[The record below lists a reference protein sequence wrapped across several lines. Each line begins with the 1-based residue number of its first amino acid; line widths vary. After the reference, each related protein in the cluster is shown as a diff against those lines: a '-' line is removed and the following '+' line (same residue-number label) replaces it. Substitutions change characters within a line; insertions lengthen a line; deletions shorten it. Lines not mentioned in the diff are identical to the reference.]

1 MQPDQKR
8 VPQSKALSDAQLSEL
23 EVLGAMWPN
32 VIHRVSNILTRAVGK
47 ALILK
52 YQLPDLSHH
61 PSAQTTLAGLNQ
73 ALNELGDQFKELA
86 RFQQG
91 FFQGRGEVTET
102 DLHHLMAHLQAEHPQ
117 WHISLPRLPASR
129 FYIHPVYGLAAI
141 NGLVHETGTS
151 TGKLSLSIEPAD
163 SAAASSPDCQLQV
176 QIKVETTTSLN
187 FGPRLTDHHNPN
199 LIACIELI
207 GQMGG
212 TIEVVA
218 DPPHQLI
225 TLTFQGLLTPEL
237 P

>member
-1 MQPDQKR
+1 MQPEKKR
-8 VPQSKALSDAQLSEL
+8 FPQAEFQSDAQLSEL

-52 YQLPDLSHH
+52 YQLADLNHH
-61 PSAQTTLAGLNQ
+61 PAAQTTLAGLNQ
-73 ALNELGDQFKELA
+73 ALNELGDQFKELT

-91 FFQGRGEVTET
+91 FFHGRGEVTET
-102 DLHHLMAHLQAEHPQ
+102 DVHHLMAHLQTEHPEWQ
-117 WHISLPRLPASR
+117 ISLPRLPASR

-141 NGLVHETGTS
+141 NGLLNETGTS
-151 TGKLSLSIEPAD
+151 TGRLSLSIEPAD
-163 SAAASSPDCQLQV
+163 SAAASSPDCQLHV

-187 FGPRLTDHHNPN
+187 VEPRLTDHHSPH

-207 GQMGG
+207 CQMGG
-212 TIEVVA
+212 TIQVVA

-225 TLTFQGLLTPEL
+225 TLTFRGLLTPEL